1 MFLPGFLYVT
11 DLIEAYHII
20 YHVHFTFRLI
30 YKNSR
35 MPKFRNIRRN
45 KRRFF
50 GNQHEKPGNSKT
62 VNIQDVNSS
71 LVPVNIQ
78 DNVNSSPVPVNS
90 PEIQNNDSSFLMNA
104 SFTSTASFRKLSDN
118 TINEAE
124 RILDTPQKIRQE
136 RKKKKMKVS
145 GNRFMDIG
153 ILASLITETLAC
165 PVCFTNATMTIR
177 QTSISIFRTSP
188 LPLKLFVHSLWL
200 VPIKISILLNKVD
213 LLRSIYNTMI
223 LM

>member
-136 RKKKKMKVS
+136 RKKNKMKVS
-145 GNRFMDIG
+145 GISFYLHLCPSICILVCFDVYQYNLSNRFQ
-153 ILASLITETLAC
+153 ILK
-165 PVCFTNATMTIR
+165 
-177 QTSISIFRTSP
+177 SIFRTSP

>member
-153 ILASLITETLAC
+153 ILASLITETQYNLSNR
-165 PVCFTNATMTIR
+165 FQILK
-177 QTSISIFRTSP
+177 SIFRTSP
-188 LPLKLFVHSLWL
+188 LPLKLIVHSLWL

-223 LM
+223 LMWHISIF